1 MLFTVCK
8 ENCSSWGQCRQIG
21 KLMAGARNGNQQG
34 LGSQPHRRT
43 TGSRLVSN
51 LFSWEAVEKLI
62 FIRGYVS
69 VSSSQ
74 RASCCTCCYVL
85 EEASDFHFS
94 QLFGALLRCITCRYV
109 VLIAPT
115 LNPKPTSQQ
124 MNWSDLLLDLWLQIN
139 SGSQWW
145 MQFVEVIIG
154 GTYMRKH

>member
-1 MLFTVCK
+1 
-8 ENCSSWGQCRQIG
+8 
-21 KLMAGARNGNQQG
+21 MAGARNGNQQG

-124 MNWSDLLLDLWLQIN
+124 MN
-139 SGSQWW
+139 
-145 MQFVEVIIG
+145 
-154 GTYMRKH
+154 